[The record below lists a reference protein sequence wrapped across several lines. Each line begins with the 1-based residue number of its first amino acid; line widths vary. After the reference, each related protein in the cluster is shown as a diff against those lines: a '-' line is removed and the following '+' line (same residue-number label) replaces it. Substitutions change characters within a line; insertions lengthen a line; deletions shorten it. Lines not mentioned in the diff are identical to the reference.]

1 MTIVEKIQQ
10 WFIPKLIQLKFIKQV
25 SFTLA
30 ELTDDIQEYLPFDI
44 KFSVPNGTGFVIIS
58 DVELAEFKQG
68 LLSAKLKGTLDIRCL
83 GEHLYSSN
91 IQIELFGKPIY
102 LKEKSVIRATE
113 VTIGKITLSDDN
125 LVVAA
130 NARKVIAKLS
140 NNILSQVYAL
150 TMGTA
155 LSFVGNVTD
164 VKSYIANFI
173 NKSSHKVLELHR
185 KDIENN
191 LLESFSNG
199 DLEYTLEEAIPDEK
213 LFIKY
218 GKDIV
223 VENEGLT
230 FRFS

>member
-1 MTIVEKIQQ
+1 MSIVEKIQQ
-10 WFIPKLIQLKFIKQV
+10 WFIPKLIQLKIIKQV

-30 ELTDDIQEYLPFDI
+30 ELTHDMQDYLPFDI
-44 KFSVPNGTGFVIIS
+44 KFSVPNGDGFVIIS
-58 DVELAEFKQG
+58 SVELAEFKQG
-68 LLSAKLKGTLDIRCL
+68 LVHATLKGTLDIRCL

-113 VTIGKITLSDDN
+113 VEIGEIILSDDN
-125 LVVAA
+125 LVVAQ
-130 NARKVIAKLS
+130 NVRKAIAKLS
-140 NNILSQVYAL
+140 NNILGQMYAL

-155 LSFVGNVTD
+155 LSFVGNITD
-164 VKSYIANFI
+164 MKSYMANFI

-185 KDIENN
+185 KDIESK

-199 DLEYTLEEAIPDEK
+199 DLEYTLEEVIPDEN

-230 FRFS
+230 FRFC

>member
-1 MTIVEKIQQ
+1 MSIVEKIQQ
-10 WFIPKLIQLKFIKQV
+10 WFIPQLIKFKIIKQV

-44 KFSVPNGTGFVIIS
+44 KFSVPNGKGFVIIS
-58 DVELAEFKQG
+58 SVELAEYQQG
-68 LLSAKLKGTLDIRCL
+68 LLRATLKGTLDIQCM
-83 GEHLYSSN
+83 GEHLYNSN
-91 IQIELFGKPIY
+91 IQIELFGKPIFI
-102 LKEKSVIRATE
+102 KDESVIRVADVE
-113 VTIGKITLSDDN
+113 IGQINLSDDN
-125 LVVAA
+125 LVVAQ
-130 NARKVIAKLS
+130 NVRKAIAKLS
-140 NNILSQVYAL
+140 NNIVGQMYAL
-150 TMGTA
+150 TMKPA

-164 VKSYIANFI
+164 MKGYMTHFI

-185 KDIENN
+185 KDIESS

-199 DLEYTLEEAIPDEK
+199 DLEYTLEEAISDEN

>member
-1 MTIVEKIQQ
+1 MSIVEKIQQ
-10 WFIPKLIQLKFIKQV
+10 WFIPKLIRLKFIKQV

-44 KFSVPNGTGFVIIS
+44 KFPVPNGHGFVIIS
-58 DVELAEFKQG
+58 SVELAEAQQG
-68 LLSAKLKGTLDIRCL
+68 LLTAKLKGTLDIQCM
-83 GEHLYSSN
+83 GEHLYNSN
-91 IQIELFGKPIY
+91 IHIELFGKPIF
-102 LKEKSVIRATE
+102 LKEESVIRATDVE
-113 VTIGKITLSDDN
+113 IGQIKLSGDN
-125 LVVAA
+125 LVVAQ

-140 NNILSQVYAL
+140 NNIVGQMYAL
-150 TMGTA
+150 TMKPA

-164 VKSYIANFI
+164 MKGYMAHFI

-185 KDIENN
+185 KDIESN

-199 DLEYTLEEAIPDEK
+199 DLEYTLEEAIQDEN
-213 LFIKY
+213 LFLKY

-223 VENEGLT
+223 VEKEGLT